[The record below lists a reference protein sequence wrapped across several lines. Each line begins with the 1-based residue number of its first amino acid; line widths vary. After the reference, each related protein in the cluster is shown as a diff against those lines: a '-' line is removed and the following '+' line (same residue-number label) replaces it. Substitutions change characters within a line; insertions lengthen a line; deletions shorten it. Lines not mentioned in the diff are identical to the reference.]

1 MTSVYSVTVRY
12 SNSTVIGRR
21 CRHILRR
28 LRIAVKGNRAVYRS
42 SRYRAGFSGRIAIKG
57 YRTRVS
63 SSGYVIRCICV
74 TGKANG
80 TRIGCFRRN
89 IVARI
94 GFTIERNRAVYSISG
109 YVVIRRRYCLREGN
123 STRLRSSR
131 NIGLTGY
138 RTVEVDSTFSR
149 IRRIRSGRYS
159 TRRGFRIT
167 RYGNGPYIGSHRYVG
182 ALNVTVKENITYIRS
197 RCYSL
202 RCRYVAINGNRTIS
216 RISAGINGTQGYIA
230 CIGRYVTMNIHLTCC
245 RRYGY
250 VVTGYCTTVSFAS
263 RTNTYVAVSGCYF
276 SIAIGGRYRTINTNV
291 AIRRMDSRITIG
303 CAQDTGYVHI
313 A

>member
-1 MTSVYSVTVRY
+1 MICCGITIEGYRARISS
-12 SNSTVIGRR
+12 
-21 CRHILRR
+21 LRR
-28 LRIAVKGNRAVYRS
+28 NIMAGISCTVKGNRS
-42 SRYRAGFSGRIAIKG
+42 IN
-57 YRTRVS
+57 RVS
-63 SSGYVIRCICV
+63 R
-74 TGKANG
+74 
-80 TRIGCFRRN
+80 
-89 IVARI
+89 
-94 GFTIERNRAVYSISG
+94 
-109 YVVIRRRYCLREGN
+109 YVVIRSSYRVLEGN

-303 CAQDTGYVHI
+303 CA
-313 A
+313 